1 MKYFIVSD
9 VYGFYS
15 ELQPALKIAG
25 FDSNNKDHIF
35 IFIVDLVDIRS

>member
-9 VYGFYS
+9 VHGFYN
-15 ELQPALKIAG
+15 ELQSALKIVG

-35 IFIVDLVDIRS
+35 IFTGDLVDIRT